1 MLLWLKKCHNF
12 DQNQVWKI
20 VFTHNHEIWNI
31 IATELLNISVKD
43 EINAMILYKISKKKK
58 KKKFEGERSN

>member
-1 MLLWLKKCHNF
+1 M
-12 DQNQVWKI
+12 
-20 VFTHNHEIWNI
+20 FTHNHEIWNI